1 MTRREYIATFAITR
15 LLRGAGTYRSL
26 AEALA
31 YREDAVSLILNR
43 TPVTD
48 DVGPLQNLRS
58 LILNANDLEVLPP
71 GIERLNDLRAIFIG
85 SARLDFRRVIIV
97 APARANV
104 PVFGPYDRSRDGR
117 WALRMRFSAA
127 RYSLRSNNS

>member
-1 MTRREYIATFAITR
+1 MTRREYIATFVITR

-48 DVGPLQNLRS
+48 DVGPLQIS
-58 LILNANDLEVLPP
+58 
-71 GIERLNDLRAIFIG
+71 G
-85 SARLDFRRVIIV
+85 
-97 APARANV
+97 
-104 PVFGPYDRSRDGR
+104 
-117 WALRMRFSAA
+117 ALS
-127 RYSLRSNNS
+127 